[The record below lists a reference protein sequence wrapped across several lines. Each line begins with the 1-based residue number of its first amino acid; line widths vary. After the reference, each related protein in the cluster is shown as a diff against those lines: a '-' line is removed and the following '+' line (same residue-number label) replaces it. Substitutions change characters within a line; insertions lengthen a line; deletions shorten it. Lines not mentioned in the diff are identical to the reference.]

1 MIRIRTLL
9 QGAAMGITELVPGV
23 SSSTIAML
31 MGIYEKLLTAIS
43 DLTTGNW
50 KRGLSF
56 LIPLG
61 IGMVASVLLFV
72 SIIRYLLGEHNQPMM
87 FLFMGLVLGILPFL
101 WRSAHSETNRS
112 FRPIHF
118 IIIAGAFILVASTS
132 FFGESGQEVMTDLT
146 IGSYVYLFISGWIAS
161 TALVLPGISGSLMFM
176 ILGVYYTAIAAVDD
190 FNFPVIITIG
200 LGVLVGLLI
209 TSRIVRY
216 LLRAYTQAT
225 YSAMIGLVAG
235 SLIVIFPGT
244 FPTTFLYALVCVM
257 TFIFGLS
264 TALTFGK
271 AERTQ

>member
-1 MIRIRTLL
+1 MIKLKILL
-9 QGAAMGITELVPGV
+9 QGAAMGITEIVPGV

-31 MGIYEKLLTAIS
+31 MGIYEKLLAAIS

-61 IGMVASVLLFV
+61 LGMVASVLLFV

-112 FRPIHF
+112 FQPIHY
-118 IIIAGAFILVASTS
+118 IIIAVSFVLVASTS

-146 IGSYVYLFISGWIAS
+146 IGSYMYLFVSGWIAS

-176 ILGVYYTAIAAVDD
+176 ILGVYYTAIAALDD
-190 FNFPVIITIG
+190 FNLSVIITIG
-200 LGVLVGLLI
+200 LGVLAGLLV

-216 LLRAYTQAT
+216 LFHHYTQIT

-235 SLIVIFPGT
+235 SLVVIFPGT

-257 TFIFGLS
+257 ALIFGLT

-271 AERTQ
+271 AERS